1 MAVDRAS
8 VDRRQCLGRQFEWL
22 ALRAWGMLTVVDIRV
37 QHRDVVKLAE
47 RIVQRAQAGRLD
59 IAAELIMRALATSD
73 ADGTFALA
81 LALTEQALNAVEDSR
96 VDAAANEMPWQPA
109 YRLSS
114 GHLVTPA
121 HEAIEPMPLAMRM
134 VSALHRGMGGD
145 KEAIAELGQ
154 IYERA
159 ASADDAT
166 FHGMFAALATYAAQ
180 GRRDNVEV
188 LAEPASA
195 VV

>member
-81 LALTEQALNAVEDSR
+81 LV
-96 VDAAANEMPWQPA
+96 
-109 YRLSS
+109 
-114 GHLVTPA
+114 
-121 HEAIEPMPLAMRM
+121 
-134 VSALHRGMGGD
+134 
-145 KEAIAELGQ
+145 
-154 IYERA
+154 
-159 ASADDAT
+159 
-166 FHGMFAALATYAAQ
+166 
-180 GRRDNVEV
+180 
-188 LAEPASA
+188 
-195 VV
+195 